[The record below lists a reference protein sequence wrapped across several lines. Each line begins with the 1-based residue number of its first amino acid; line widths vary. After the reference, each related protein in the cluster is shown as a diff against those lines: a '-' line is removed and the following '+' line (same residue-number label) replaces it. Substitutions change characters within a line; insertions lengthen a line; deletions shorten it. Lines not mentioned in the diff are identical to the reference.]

1 MRAFKVVR
9 YFGGGLV
16 SLDGEVEFTEGE
28 RHTGVFVVESDL
40 EHALYRTRSLAFFFH
55 RVVLYEVDAELFSQQ
70 PKRYPVL
77 GAPTRLR
84 RRWKELMLAGKLEEA
99 ERLFEGELQI
109 YTYPLT
115 YERIACA
122 VTLLRPLML
131 VRQSAAR
138 FEKPRVA
145 MVLASEIMPLVQP
158 IFWDW
163 EVHVCDGAGDMDE
176 LVFEVEK
183 IAGGVW

>member
-28 RHTGVFVVESDL
+28 RHIGVFVVESDL
-40 EHALYRTRSLAFFFH
+40 EHALCRTRSLAFFFH
-55 RVVLYEVDAELFSQQ
+55 RVVLYEADAELFSQQ

-84 RRWKELMLAGKLEEA
+84 RRWKELMLSGKPDEA
-99 ERLFEGELQI
+99 ERLFEGGLQI

-131 VRQSAAR
+131 VRQSDAR

-145 MVLASEIMPLVQP
+145 MVAPEIMPLVQP
-158 IFWDW
+158 IFWNW

-176 LVFEVEK
+176 LVSEVEK

>member
-9 YFGGGLV
+9 YFGGGPV

-40 EHALYRTRSLAFFFH
+40 EHALYRTRSLAFCFH

-84 RRWKELMLAGKLEEA
+84 RRWKELVLAGKLEEA

-122 VTLLRPLML
+122 VTLLRPL
-131 VRQSAAR
+131 VICRTSVAR
-138 FEKPRVA
+138 FEKPRVVTFLESKIA
-145 MVLASEIMPLVQP
+145 EIAQG
-158 IFWDW
+158 IFRDW
-163 EVHVCDGAGDMDE
+163 EVHLHDE
-176 LVFEVEK
+176 VSVG
-183 IAGGVW
+183 I

>member
-9 YFGGGLV
+9 SLSGRLV

-40 EHALYRTRSLAFFFH
+40 EHALCRTRSLAFFFH
-55 RVVLYEVDAELFSQQ
+55 RVVLYEVDAELFNQQ

-77 GAPTRLR
+77 GAPTLLR
-84 RRWKELMLAGKLEEA
+84 QHWKELMSAGKPEEA
-99 ERLFEGELQI
+99 ARLFEGELQI

-122 VTLLRPLML
+122 VTLLRPLIVCKTSVAL
-131 VRQSAAR
+131 
-138 FEKPRVA
+138 FEKPKVVT
-145 MVLASEIMPLVQP
+145 VLAPEILGAMEGM
-158 IFWDW
+158 FRDW
-163 EVHVCDGAGDMDE
+163 EVHVHEGDT
-176 LVFEVEK
+176 VSV
-183 IAGGVW
+183 

>member
-9 YFGGGLV
+9 YFGGGPV
-16 SLDGEVEFTEGE
+16 SLDGEVEFTEGG

-40 EHALYRTRSLAFFFH
+40 EHALYRTRSLAFIFH
-55 RVVLYEVDAELFSQQ
+55 RVVLYEVDAELLSRQ
-70 PKRYPVL
+70 PERYPVL
-77 GAPTRLR
+77 GAPTQLR

-122 VTLLRPLML
+122 VTLLRPLIVCKTSVAL
-131 VRQSAAR
+131 

-145 MVLASEIMPLVQP
+145 TVLAPEILEAMEG
-158 IFWDW
+158 IYRDW
-163 EVHVCDGAGDMDE
+163 EVHVHEGDT
-176 LVFEVEK
+176 VSV
-183 IAGGVW
+183 

>member
-1 MRAFKVVR
+1 MQAFKVVR

-28 RHTGVFVVESDL
+28 RHTGIFVVESDL
-40 EHALYRTRSLAFFFH
+40 EHALYRTRSLAFLFH
-55 RVVLYEVDAELFSQQ
+55 RIVLYEVDAELFSQQ

-122 VTLLRPLML
+122 VTLLRPLIVCKTSVAL
-131 VRQSAAR
+131 
-138 FEKPRVA
+138 FEKPRIVT
-145 MVLASEIMPLVQP
+145 VLAPEILDAMEG
-158 IFWDW
+158 IFRDW
-163 EVHVCDGAGDMDE
+163 EVHVHEGDT
-176 LVFEVEK
+176 VSV
-183 IAGGVW
+183 

>member
-9 YFGGGLV
+9 YLGGGLV
-16 SLDGEVEFTEGE
+16 SLDGEAEFTEGE
-28 RHTGVFVVESDL
+28 RYTGVFVVESDL
-40 EHALYRTRSLAFFFH
+40 ENALYRTRSLAFFF
-55 RVVLYEVDAELFSQQ
+55 RPVVLYEVDAELFSQQ

-77 GAPTRLR
+77 GAPTQLR

-109 YTYPLT
+109 HTYPLT

-131 VRQSAAR
+131 ARQSDAR

-145 MVLASEIMPLVQP
+145 IVLAPEIMPLVQP
-158 IFWDW
+158 IFWNW
-163 EVHVCDGAGDMDE
+163 ELHVSNGSEDLDA
-176 LVFEVEK
+176 LAFKIAK

>member
-84 RRWKELMLAGKLEEA
+84 RRWKELVLAGKLEEA

-122 VTLLRPLML
+122 VTLLRPLIVCKTSVTL
-131 VRQSAAR
+131 
-138 FEKPRVA
+138 FEKPRIVT
-145 MVLASEIMPLVQP
+145 VLAPEILDAMEG
-158 IFWDW
+158 IFRDW
-163 EVHVCDGAGDMDE
+163 EVHVHGRDK
-176 LVFEVEK
+176 VSV
-183 IAGGVW
+183 

>member
-9 YFGGGLV
+9 YLGGGLV

-28 RHTGVFVVESDL
+28 RYTGVFVVESDL
-40 EHALYRTRSLAFFFH
+40 EHALCRTRSLAFICH
-55 RVVLYEVDAELFSQQ
+55 RVVLYEVDAELFRQQ

-77 GAPTRLR
+77 GAPTQLR

-122 VTLLRPLML
+122 VTLIRPLI
-131 VRQSAAR
+131 VCKTSVAR

-145 MVLASEIMPLVQP
+145 TVLAPDILDVMEGM
-158 IFWDW
+158 FRDW
-163 EVHVCDGAGDMDE
+163 EVHVHEGDT
-176 LVFEVEK
+176 VSV
-183 IAGGVW
+183 